1 MVIRVGMIGL
11 SDGNGHPFSF
21 SAITNGYD
29 DQAMADSGWPVIYD
43 YLKVRTP
50 DEFGFGDVQITHA
63 WTQDPALTGKLCAA
77 AKIEN
82 AVADARDMKD
92 HVDAVII
99 ARDDWEA
106 HAPLAKPFLDHGLP
120 VFIDKPL
127 TLDPHELDYFSMFL
141 ESGKLMSCSGLRHA
155 KELIP
160 VRDAFESLGQIKC
173 IDTVVLI
180 DWVRYGV
187 HMLDA
192 AFSVTSA
199 RPISVGRNP
208 AHHDSFT
215 VAMDDGSTLN
225 IDAIGV
231 GPKTFHLSF
240 FGDKG
245 RITADLHDNF
255 SAFRATLEQ
264 FFTMVRSGVPTVPPS
279 DTVIIMKT
287 LMAGLKAEAG
297 GAHVRL

>member
-1 MVIRVGMIGL
+1 MVIKVGMIGL

-21 SAITNGYD
+21 SAIINGYD
-29 DQAMADSGWPVIYD
+29 DNGMSTSGWPVIHE
-43 YLKVRTP
+43 YLKIRTP
-50 DEFGFGDVQITHA
+50 DEFGFGDVQVTHA
-63 WTQDPALTGKLCAA
+63 WTQDPALTAQLCAA
-77 AKIEN
+77 AKIPH
-82 AVADARDMKD
+82 AVAEAHEMIGQ
-92 HVDAVII
+92 VDAVII
-99 ARDDWEA
+99 ARDDWQSHA
-106 HAPLAKPFLDHGLP
+106 HLARPFLDHGLP

-127 TLDPHELDYFSMFL
+127 TLNSHELDYFSMFL
-141 ESGKLMSCSGLRHA
+141 DSGKLMSCSGLRHA

-160 VRDAFESLGQIKC
+160 VREAYPSLGTIKC

-180 DWVRYGV
+180 DWTRYGV

-192 AFSVTSA
+192 AFSVTPA
-199 RPISVGRNP
+199 RPVSVGRNP
-208 AHHDSFT
+208 ATHESFT

-225 IDAIGV
+225 IDAIGM

-245 RITADLHDNF
+245 RICADLHDNF
-255 SAFRATLEQ
+255 SAFRTTLGH
-264 FFTMVRSGVPTVPPS
+264 FFDMVRSGMPIIAPS
-279 DTVIIMKT
+279 DTVTVMKT